1 MYRIVYSE
9 KLSINDDRYVIINK
23 QGRIIDD
30 ANGYGFK
37 SIQTAM
43 KTSTWKNEARKHPEK
58 KKKAKKRMIKDK
70 PKVPPSLKKKEVKL
84 ISNGWCTRANQ
95 IEKWFQNNEDIFN
108 DISRLWF
115 QIEQGEY
122 GEGEKLEVADIRA
135 LLKERNVITRF
146 SAEEIY
152 RFLMEANW

>member
-1 MYRIVYSE
+1 MYRIVYSK
-9 KLSINDDRYVIINK
+9 KLSINDDRYVIMNK

-43 KTSTWKNEARKHPEK
+43 KTSAWKDEARKHPEK

-70 PKVPPSLKKKEVKL
+70 TKTPSSPKKKEVKP
-84 ISNGWCTRANQ
+84 ISDEWCTRVNQ
-95 IEKWFQNNEDIFN
+95 IEKWFQKNEDLFDNIF
-108 DISRLWF
+108 RLWF
-115 QIEQGEY
+115 EIGQEEY

-135 LLKERNVITRF
+135 LLKEKNITTRF
-146 SAEEIY
+146 SSEEIH
-152 RFLMEANW
+152 RFLMEAN